1 MKRQALRAAKH
12 TQDILGPYA
21 LVMDDKLSPEDG
33 FIEVQQRGSIVAQH
47 PGGTVEIQK
56 LIMSRKLGLG
66 RPTMKYGSE
75 N

>member
-1 MKRQALRAAKH
+1 MPEV
-12 TQDILGPYA
+12 LGPYA

-66 RPTMKYGSE
+66 KPSMKYGSKH
-75 N
+75 

>member
-1 MKRQALRAAKH
+1 
-12 TQDILGPYA
+12 
-21 LVMDDKLSPEDG
+21 MDDKLSPEDG

-66 RPTMKYGSE
+66 KPSMKYGSKH
-75 N
+75 